1 MDVSEV
7 VVEASMV
14 AGLSVEVGNISV
26 VVFVE
31 VLCDVTL
38 CPPFFLAT
46 FVVFAVFTVFAVTV
60 VFGARVD

>member
-1 MDVSEV
+1 MDDVSEV

-14 AGLSVEVGNISV
+14 VGLSVEVGNISI

-38 CPPFFLAT
+38 FPPFFLAT
-46 FVVFAVFTVFAVTV
+46 RTD
-60 VFGARVD
+60 RSH